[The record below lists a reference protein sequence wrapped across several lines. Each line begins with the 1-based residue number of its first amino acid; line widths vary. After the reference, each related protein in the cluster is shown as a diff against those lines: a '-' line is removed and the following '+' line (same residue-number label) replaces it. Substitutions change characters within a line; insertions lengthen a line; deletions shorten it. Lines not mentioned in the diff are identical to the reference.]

1 MFAMFDG
8 VSPCPAGLGVPGAT
22 PGETAIPTP
31 KAQRAFKVATLVVGA
46 GALYLAAQAA
56 TGWAGYYVVV
66 SAPELSA
73 ADAKN
78 DDDELDEEAEAKA
91 KADKKRKK
99 VYTWHREPPKFAL
112 NPFCPSC
119 LPPDTEEEPV
129 VVQPVLPGV
138 DTDDFPGAVASKLP
152 LTLLATM
159 EATAPGISV
168 ATIRSTGTDASFT
181 GLYEEGD
188 QVVEDVE
195 LQSVRNGIVYLLVED
210 HIEFLQI
217 GVVPEPPKTPTARPT
232 PKDDKSK
239 SKKKKWEIE
248 GADDAIKCS
257 SNNVCT
263 VERAFMEKLLAN
275 PTQLMT
281 QGKAMPYD
289 SRGLKGFRL
298 SRVRTGTIPKM
309 LGLRTGDVITEV
321 NGQPLGS
328 IDGAMKLYTKLR
340 RASHLQF
347 EVIRNK
353 GGERTPIT
361 VQIDIV

>member
-1 MFAMFDG
+1 M
-8 VSPCPAGLGVPGAT
+8 
-22 PGETAIPTP
+22 
-31 KAQRAFKVATLVVGA
+31 VGA

-73 ADAKN
+73 ADKKN
-78 DDDELDEEAEAKA
+78 NEDELEDDEDPKA
-91 KADKKRKK
+91 KSEKKRKK

-119 LPPDTEEEPV
+119 LPPDAEETPV

-168 ATIRSTGTDASFT
+168 ATIRSMGTDTSFT

-188 QVVEDVE
+188 EVVDDIE
-195 LQSVRNGIVYLLVED
+195 LQAVRNGIVYLLVED
-210 HIEFLQI
+210 HIEFLQV
-217 GVVPEPPKTPTARPT
+217 GVVAEPPKTPTARPT
-232 PKDDKSK
+232 PKDSNAKPS
-239 SKKKKWEIE
+239 KKKWELE
-248 GADDAIKCS
+248 GAEDAIKCS

-263 VERAFMEKLLAN
+263 VDRAFMEKLLAN
-275 PTQLMT
+275 PTQLLT

-298 SRVRTGTIPKM
+298 SRVRKGTIPRM

-347 EVIRNK
+347 EVIRNN

-361 VQIDIV
+361 VQVDIV

>member
-1 MFAMFDG
+1 M
-8 VSPCPAGLGVPGAT
+8 
-22 PGETAIPTP
+22 
-31 KAQRAFKVATLVVGA
+31 VGA

-73 ADAKN
+73 ADGKQDEDDL
-78 DDDELDEEAEAKA
+78 DDDEDPKAKA
-91 KADKKRKK
+91 KSKSTSLRGITTRK
-99 VYTWHREPPKFAL
+99 EPPTFAL

-119 LPPDTEEEPV
+119 VPPDAEETPMPT
-129 VVQPVLPGV
+129 QPVLAGI
-138 DTDDFPGAVASKLP
+138 DAEDFPGAIPSSLP

-159 EATAPGISV
+159 EATDPGISV

-188 QVVEDVE
+188 QVLDDVE
-195 LQSVRNGIVYLLVED
+195 LQAVRNGIVYLLVES
-210 HIEFLQI
+210 HIEYLQV
-217 GVVPEPPKTPTARPT
+217 GVVAPPPKKPTVAPK
-232 PKDDKSK
+232 PKDDDKAK
-239 SKKKKWEIE
+239 PTKKKWEIE

-257 SNNVCT
+257 SDTVCT
-263 VERAFMEKLLAN
+263 VDRAFMDQLLAN
-275 PTQLMT
+275 PGQLIT

-289 SRGLKGFRL
+289 SKGLKGFRL
-298 SRVRTGTIPKM
+298 SSVRQGTIPKM
-309 LGLRTGDVITEV
+309 LGLRTGDVITAV

-340 RASHLQF
+340 RASHLTF
-347 EVIRNK
+347 EVTRNR

-361 VQIDIV
+361 LQIDIV

>member
-1 MFAMFDG
+1 M
-8 VSPCPAGLGVPGAT
+8 
-22 PGETAIPTP
+22 
-31 KAQRAFKVATLVVGA
+31 VGA

-73 ADAKN
+73 ADEQQN
-78 DDDELDEEAEAKA
+78 EDDLDDEAESKS
-91 KADKKRKK
+91 KKKRKK
-99 VYTWHREPPKFAL
+99 EYTWRRDPPKFAL

-119 LPPDTEEEPV
+119 VPPDTEEEPAA
-129 VVQPVLPGV
+129 VQPVLASI
-138 DTDDFPGAVASKLP
+138 DAEDFPGAVASKLP

-168 ATIRSTGTDASFT
+168 ATIRSMGTDASFT

-188 QVVEDVE
+188 EVVDDVE
-195 LQSVRNGIVYLLVED
+195 LQAVRNGIVYLLVED
-210 HIEFLQI
+210 HIEYLQV
-217 GVVPEPPKTPTARPT
+217 GVVAEPPKTPTARPS
-232 PKDDKSK
+232 PKDTKAKPS
-239 SKKKKWEIE
+239 KKKWEID
-248 GADDAIKCS
+248 GAEDAIKCS
-257 SNNVCT
+257 SDNVCT

-298 SRVRTGTIPKM
+298 SSVRKGTIPRM

-321 NGQPLGS
+321 NGQALGS

-347 EVIRNK
+347 EVIRNN

-361 VQIDIV
+361 VQVDIV